1 MMNDKFLLEIG
12 IEEIPAQYVRK
23 MASSLLENMQKALTE
38 NAVAFD
44 GIEVF
49 HTPRRLIVYI
59 NSIALQVEGQEVE
72 VKGPA
77 QKSAYDEN
85 GKPTK
90 ALEGFLA
97 GRKLSIAD
105 TFIKDIKGVDY
116 IFATQKTE
124 TKDTG
129 KILEEILPNVIM
141 SVYQPNPMR
150 WNVFV
155 GKYIRPI
162 RWLLA
167 FLGAKQLNFA
177 LEFLASSDYTMG
189 HRMLADGKFT
199 VTSVDDYFAKAHNAF
214 VIIDQNERRDFIL
227 KQIHDLEQKHNI
239 EVPIDESLLDEI
251 VNLVEYPTA
260 AIGTFDENFLS
271 MPDPIIITPMKD
283 HQRYFPVYKN
293 GRLANCFVFVRNGG
307 DYCID
312 GVTKGNQRVLTAR
325 LKDGEFFYAEDKRT
339 TLADKAKKL
348 QDVVFQTK
356 LGNYVQKMER
366 VAQIA
371 SALSNK
377 LNLNLE
383 KEIKTVVPVLK
394 ADLVSA
400 VVGEFSELQGI
411 MGAIYAKEE
420 GYSDE
425 VSRAIAEQYLPRYAG
440 DKLPETILG
449 AIIAIADK
457 LDTVMGL
464 CAVNLRPTG
473 SQDPFAL
480 RRQTIGILAIIG
492 KFGFD
497 FSLTDFINSVS
508 ELYKAYYTAENTTRE
523 EFADYV
529 INFVKQRFSIML
541 NEDLHYSITDVINRI
556 DMSALNVIRTENKA
570 QAISELQ
577 TDAAFQSFN
586 QTLQRMDN
594 LLGKEKKTAEFN
606 KSLVINKDESAV
618 VECFAQIKDKAESN
632 LQANDYKTFVNTVAE
647 CCALINTFF
656 DNNMVLSPDAAERQN
671 RVALLS
677 DISALMHRFVA

>member
-23 MASSLLENMQKALTE
+23 MASSLSENMKKALAE
-38 NAVAFD
+38 NSVAFD

-59 NSIALQVEGQEVE
+59 NSIALQVDGQVVE

-77 QKSAYDEN
+77 QKSAYDES

-97 GRKLSIAD
+97 GRKLSLAD
-105 TFIKDIKGVDY
+105 TFIKNIKGVDY
-116 IFATQKTE
+116 IFASQKTE

-129 KILEEILPNVIM
+129 KILEEILPSVIM

-177 LEFLASSDYTMG
+177 LEFLASADYTMG
-189 HRMLADGKFT
+189 HRMLADGKFK
-199 VTSVDDYFAKAHNAF
+199 VASVDDYFAKTKEAF
-214 VIIDQNERRDFIL
+214 VIINQNERREVIL
-227 KQIHDLEQKHNI
+227 KQIAQLEQKHGI
-239 EVPIDESLLDEI
+239 QVPIDEGLLDEI

-260 AIGTFDENFLS
+260 AVGSFDKNFLS

-293 GRLANCFVFVRNGG
+293 GKLDNCFVFVRNGD

-312 GVTKGNQRVLTAR
+312 SVVKGNQRVLTAR
-325 LKDGEFFYAEDKRT
+325 LKDGEFFYAEDKKS

-348 QDVVFQTK
+348 PDVVFQTK

-366 VAQIA
+366 VEKIA
-371 SALSNK
+371 LALSDK
-377 LNLNLE
+377 LNLNLTA
-383 KEIKTVVPVLK
+383 EIKTVVPVLK

-411 MGAIYAKEE
+411 MGSIYAKEE
-420 GYSDE
+420 GYSAT
-425 VSRAIAEQYLPRYAG
+425 VATAIEEQYLPRYAG
-440 DKLPETILG
+440 DKLPETALG

-480 RRQTIGILAIIG
+480 RRQTIGILSIIA

-497 FSLTDFINSVS
+497 ISLTDFINSVS
-508 ELYKAYYTAENTTRE
+508 EMYKAYYTAENTTRE
-523 EFADYV
+523 EFAEYV

-556 DMSALNVIRTENKA
+556 NMSALNVVKTANKA
-570 QAISELQ
+570 QAIAELQ
-577 TDAAFQSFN
+577 ADAGFQNFN

-594 LLGKEKKTAEFN
+594 LLSKEKKTVDFN
-606 KSLVINKDESAV
+606 KALVANKDEDAV
-618 VECFAQIKDKAESN
+618 AVCFEQIKRKAEDN
-632 LQANDYKTFVNTVAE
+632 LSANDYKAFVNTLAA
-647 CCALINTFF
+647 CCAPINTFF
-656 DNNMVLSPDAAERQN
+656 DNNMVLSADLNERQN

-677 DISALMHRFVA
+677 DISELMHRFVA

>member
-23 MASSLLENMQKALTE
+23 MAASLSENMQKALTE

-44 GIEVF
+44 GLKVF

-59 NSIALQVEGQEVE
+59 NSIALQVEGQTVE

-77 QKSAYDEN
+77 QKSAYDDS

-97 GRKLSIAD
+97 GRKLSLTD
-105 TFIKDIKGVDY
+105 TFIKNIKGVDY

-124 TKDTG
+124 TKDTA

-141 SVYQPNPMR
+141 AVYQPNPMR

-167 FLGAKQLNFA
+167 FLGSRALDFA
-177 LEFLASSDYTMG
+177 LEFVAASDYTMG
-189 HRMLADGKFT
+189 HRMLADGKFKI
-199 VTSVDDYFAKAHNAF
+199 TSVDDYFVKVRNAF
-214 VIIDQNERRDFIL
+214 VIVNQDERREFIL
-227 KQIHDLEQKHNI
+227 KQIHDLEQKYKI

-260 AIGTFDENFLS
+260 ALGTFDESFLS

-293 GRLANCFVFVRNGG
+293 GELANCFVYVRNGD

-312 GVTKGNQRVLTAR
+312 SVTKGNQRVLTAR

-339 TLADKAKKL
+339 TLADKAQKL
-348 QDVVFQTK
+348 PDVVFQTK
-356 LGNYVQKMER
+356 LGNYAQKMER

-400 VVGEFSELQGI
+400 VVGEFSELQGV

-420 GYSDE
+420 GYSDD
-425 VSRAIAEQYLPRYAG
+425 VSSAIAEQYLPRFAG
-440 DKLPETILG
+440 DKLPETVLG

-497 FSLTDFINSVS
+497 ISLTDLINSVS
-508 ELYKAYYTAENTTRE
+508 ELYKAYYMAENTSRE
-523 EFADYV
+523 DFADYV

-556 DMSALNVIRTENKA
+556 DISALNVIKAENKA
-570 QAISELQ
+570 KAIAELQ
-577 TDAAFQSFN
+577 TDVGFQNFIK
-586 QTLQRMDN
+586 TLQRMDN
-594 LLGKEKKTAEFN
+594 LLSKERKTAGFD
-606 KSLVINKDESAV
+606 KSLVTNHDEEAV
-618 VECFAQIKDKAESN
+618 IQCFGQIRKQAEDK
-632 LQANDYKTFVNTVAE
+632 LQANDYKAFVNILE
-647 CCALINTFF
+647 PCCVLINTFF
-656 DNNMVLSPDAAERQN
+656 DNNMVLSTDFAERQN
-671 RVALLS
+671 RVAMLS
-677 DISALMHRFVA
+677 DVSELMHRFII